1 MSLTVDETAG
11 DLPVR
16 DVGLMR
22 GGLMPTVP
30 DRQRV
35 FQVPREQLEDQCFRL
50 QEENN
55 LLRQHT
61 RTQEQRLRRYFS
73 NETRFFLFCIT

>member
-1 MSLTVDETAG
+1 MSLVVDETAG

-30 DRQRV
+30 GLFPVHSNTCSCEYFHADST
-35 FQVPREQLEDQCFRL
+35 
-50 QEENN
+50 
-55 LLRQHT
+55 LL
-61 RTQEQRLRRYFS
+61 LFSRYAA
-73 NETRFFLFCIT
+73 

>member
-30 DRQRV
+30 GKKDGVGESEMGGGGGRRV
-35 FQVPREQLEDQCFRL
+35 RG
-50 QEENN
+50 QEKK
-55 LLRQHT
+55 RM
-61 RTQEQRLRRYFS
+61 
-73 NETRFFLFCIT
+73 

>member
-30 DRQRV
+30 GKKDGVGKIEMGGGGGRSVRGQDNKRMQKKLV
-35 FQVPREQLEDQCFRL
+35 TEQNSAFTFYI
-50 QEENN
+50 
-55 LLRQHT
+55 HVV
-61 RTQEQRLRRYFS
+61 S
-73 NETRFFLFCIT
+73 NVSIRK

>member
-1 MSLTVDETAG
+1 MVESEWGGMMSPAVDETAG

-30 DRQRV
+30 GLCV
-35 FQVPREQLEDQCFRL
+35 
-50 QEENN
+50 
-55 LLRQHT
+55 H
-61 RTQEQRLRRYFS
+61 
-73 NETRFFLFCIT
+73 ITILVTPQIVT

>member
-1 MSLTVDETAG
+1 MSLLVDETAG

-30 DRQRV
+30 GLMIHHSALKKKCGKVTD
-35 FQVPREQLEDQCFRL
+35 
-50 QEENN
+50 N
-55 LLRQHT
+55 L
-61 RTQEQRLRRYFS
+61 S
-73 NETRFFLFCIT
+73 

>member
-1 MSLTVDETAG
+1 MSLVVDETAG

-30 DRQRV
+30 GWFVLICV
-35 FQVPREQLEDQCFRL
+35 FVCP
-50 QEENN
+50 
-55 LLRQHT
+55 
-61 RTQEQRLRRYFS
+61 
-73 NETRFFLFCIT
+73 

>member
-30 DRQRV
+30 GKKDGVGESEMGGGGGRRV
-35 FQVPREQLEDQCFRL
+35 RG
-50 QEENN
+50 QEKK
-55 LLRQHT
+55 
-61 RTQEQRLRRYFS
+61 
-73 NETRFFLFCIT
+73 IM